1 MDMILAVFGNMFS
14 DGNTML
20 MALLIF
26 LAAGTLAFSV
36 MAALRVR
43 GAVKKRTSRI
53 LSEQERASQGRSLQ
67 GSSAK
72 ALTKLID
79 YTTKH
84 YSETNQEHMKVLRR
98 RLVQA
103 GIYDPRGVAFFFIGR
118 TALAIGVAAAI
129 FIFLPLMKP
138 VGGSMFWL
146 LIVAGG
152 VAGYAGPSMYVDRR
166 ISARTLQHRS
176 GFPDFMDLLVVC
188 ADSGLSLE
196 ASFERVGREIGQGYP
211 SLSANIHL
219 TNLEI
224 RAGRGLKEALENFA
238 DRLALEEARAF
249 ATLINQS
256 IDLGSSITDAMRV
269 YSDDMRHKRLSRAEE
284 KAYALPAKLAVPMMV
299 CIFPVLFVV
308 ILCPV
313 IVRMVTGTWCARPPR
328 QTRHG
333 PARGL
338 PSRSSPSLARPVLS
352 GRWPGRPIRAWGGG
366 IRAGG
371 GPERVMS
378 IRVARILIVGAA
390 CLTSA
395 CSTAPKLS
403 DDTTGA
409 VQKDGGVTGILS

>member
-1 MDMILAVFGNMFS
+1 MDMILAVFGNMLS

-43 GAVKKRTSRI
+43 SAVKKRTSRI

-67 GSSAK
+67 DSSAK
-72 ALTKLID
+72 ALTKLLE

-138 VGGSMFWL
+138 VGGSLFWL

-152 VAGYAGPSMYVDRR
+152 VVGYVGPSMYVDRR

-224 RAGRGLKEALENFA
+224 RAGRALKEALENFA

-308 ILCPV
+308 ILLPV
-313 IVRMVTGTWCARPPR
+313 IVRLHV
-328 QTRHG
+328 
-333 PARGL
+333 
-338 PSRSSPSLARPVLS
+338 
-352 GRWPGRPIRAWGGG
+352 GGYF
-366 IRAGG
+366 
-371 GPERVMS
+371 
-378 IRVARILIVGAA
+378 
-390 CLTSA
+390 
-395 CSTAPKLS
+395 
-403 DDTTGA
+403 
-409 VQKDGGVTGILS
+409 